1 MRINRTNTIHI
12 FAIIAVLLMPVMFM
26 RPEEKL
32 TFTLYLFKCVTS
44 IAMITV
50 FYLNF
55 LFPDKGTAFFLINQT
70 FLHYRSKRQVSY
82 PSYIFSKEVCVC
94 AEKIVPLQAF
104 SSKRHTINY

>member
-55 LFPDKGTAFFLINQT
+55 LWLVPKMIYSEDKTKFIYPYF
-70 FLHYRSKRQVSY
+70 RS
-82 PSYIFSKEVCVC
+82 I
-94 AEKIVPLQAF
+94 IL
-104 SSKRHTINY
+104 

>member
-50 FYLNF
+50 FYINF
-55 LFPDKGTAFFLINQT
+55 F
-70 FLHYRSKRQVSY
+70 
-82 PSYIFSKEVCVC
+82 
-94 AEKIVPLQAF
+94 
-104 SSKRHTINY
+104 